1 MSKQAIRHLG
11 LGSALVVVAF
21 GACANDPVYIDPDD
35 GIVAGLETDAM
46 GDPVPGKASF
56 LLPIHTERASDVTDR
71 EKLQMDVTTKYGAD
85 VVVPYVR
92 VGNLEVSVEW
102 TIENRSDKDGQAQI
116 EINGAN
122 QFYDYDPKMVILS
135 TSDEAPKT
143 PGLSGD
149 VPIDVPAGT
158 IVNGLFTEDDM
169 RETSIDLDQITRGRV
184 NPFRAR
190 LTISKNVDHF
200 AQLTEVTFVDDGEGG
215 MEAAP
220 QMETGVVF
228 PREAFAQ
235 MLRFDFVFSADQE
248 MVLRYDVRVRDVR
261 GNVLHDKLRS
271 APTAELQ
278 YMDPYT
284 SENGFYAPAPPA
296 PGA

>member
-1 MSKQAIRHLG
+1 MTKTI
-11 LGSALVVVAF
+11 LGSALAVVAF
-21 GACANDPVYIDPDD
+21 GACTNDPIYIDPDD
-35 GIVAGLETDAM
+35 GIVAGLETDDE
-46 GDPVPGKASF
+46 GEPVPGKASF
-56 LLPIHTERASDVTDR
+56 LLPIHTERDSDVEDR
-71 EKLQMDVTTKYGAD
+71 EKLQMEITEKYGAD

-102 TIENRSDKDGQAQI
+102 TIENRSDMDGQAMI

-122 QFYDYDPKMVILS
+122 QFYDYDPEMVILS
-135 TSDEAPKT
+135 TDDEAPKT
-143 PGLSGD
+143 PGLTGD
-149 VPIDVPAGT
+149 IPIDVPAHT
-158 IVNGLFTEDDM
+158 IINGLFTEDDM
-169 RETSIDLDQITRGRV
+169 RETAIDLDQVTRGRV

-190 LTISKNVDHF
+190 LTISKNVPEF
-200 AQLTEVTFVDDGEGG
+200 AQLTEIMFVDTGEG

-220 QMETGVVF
+220 QEETGVKF
-228 PREAFAQ
+228 PRSVFAQ
-235 MLRFDFVFSADQE
+235 MLRYDFVFFANRE

-261 GNVLHDKLRS
+261 GKVIHDKLRS
-271 APTAELQ
+271 APMDELQ

>member
-1 MSKQAIRHLG
+1 MSTPSIRNLG
-11 LGSALVVVAF
+11 LGSALALVAF
-21 GACANDPVYIDPDD
+21 GACANDPIYIDPDD
-35 GIVAGLETDAM
+35 GIVAGLETDM
-46 GDPVPGKASF
+46 EGEPVPGTASF
-56 LLPIHTERASDVTDR
+56 LLPIHTERASDIDDR
-71 EKLQMDVTTKYGAD
+71 TSLQADITTQYGAD

-102 TIENRSDKDGQAQI
+102 TIENRSDKDGQATI

-135 TSDEAPKT
+135 TDREAPKT

-149 VPIDVPAGT
+149 IPIDVPAGT

-169 RETSIDLDQITRGRV
+169 RETSIDLDQITRGHV

-190 LTISKNVDHF
+190 LTISKNIDEF
-200 AQLTEVTFVDDGEGG
+200 AQLSDVMFVTTDEG

-220 QMETGVVF
+220 QTETGVKF
-228 PREAFAQ
+228 PRSVFAQ
-235 MLRFDFVFSADQE
+235 MLRFDFVFSANQE
-248 MVLRYDVRVRDVR
+248 MVLRYDIRVRDVR
-261 GNVLHDKLRS
+261 GKVIHDKLRS
-271 APTAELQ
+271 APMAELQ

-284 SENGFYAPAPPA
+284 SQNGFYAPAPPA